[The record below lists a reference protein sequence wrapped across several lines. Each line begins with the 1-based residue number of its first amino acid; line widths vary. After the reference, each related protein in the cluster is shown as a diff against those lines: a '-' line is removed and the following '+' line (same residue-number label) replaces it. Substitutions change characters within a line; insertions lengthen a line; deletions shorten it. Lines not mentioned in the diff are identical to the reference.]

1 MTLSAAQFGSFR
13 LFTIETGTFRLDGG
27 SIFGVVPKTLWSQ
40 QVKCD
45 ERNRIQLTARSLLV
59 HSTSTGRVYLID
71 TGVGHKFNEK
81 MSKIYGLDFSGY
93 TLQSS
98 LEYHGFQ
105 ASDITDVVLTH
116 LHFDHCGGG
125 VVSDADGTP
134 SLAFPG
140 AKYWVHKDQW
150 KNALEP
156 NVREAASYLPENI
169 GPLEASGQIRLVD
182 DGHRYEPDFTIE
194 VVLGHTPG
202 QQLPLLSAGGRK
214 LLFAADLLPMTAH
227 LPLPWVMGFDTRP
240 LLTLEDKKRVFS
252 RCIQEN
258 RLLYLEHDPQNELV
272 TLGNSAD
279 RPNVTW
285 TGTLN
290 DL

>member
-27 SIFGVVPKTLWSQ
+27 AIFGVVPKTLWSK
-40 QVKCD
+40 QVECD
-45 ERNRIQLTARSLLV
+45 ERNRIQLTARVLLV

-71 TGVGHKFNEK
+71 TGIGHKFNEK
-81 MSKIYGLDFSGY
+81 MSKIYGLDFSGH

-105 ASDITDVVLTH
+105 ASDITDVVFTH
-116 LHFDHCGGG
+116 LHFDHCGGAVLG
-125 VVSDADGTP
+125 DADGT
-134 SLAFPG
+134 STLAFPG
-140 AKYWVHKDQW
+140 AQHWVHKEQW

-156 NVREAASYLPENI
+156 NVREAASFLPENI

-182 DGHRYEPDFTIE
+182 DGHKYEPDFTIE
-194 VVLGHTPG
+194 VVEGHTPG
-202 QQLPLLSAGGRK
+202 QQLPLLSSGERK
-214 LLFAADLLPMTAH
+214 LLFAADLLPMTSH

-252 RCIQEN
+252 RCILEN
-258 RLLYLEHDPQNELV
+258 RLLYLEHDPQHELV
-272 TLGNSAD
+272 ILGNPAD
-279 RPNVTW
+279 RPNITW
-285 TGTLN
+285 AGTLN